1 MSACALAYPCTVSR
15 TDELARRAAV
25 TAHMTRTE
33 LRGALALALVVG
45 LRMFGLFLVLP
56 VLALDL
62 SRMPGGTPLLI
73 GVALGV
79 YGVGHLLLQVPLGL
93 LSDRIGRKPVITM
106 GLALFAAGS
115 LIAAL
120 AHGVW
125 GIVLG
130 RALQGA
136 GAVTGASQALAAD
149 LTSEHGR
156 NAVMGILGAAVGL
169 AFLLAL
175 LLGSTLAAHLGGLQ
189 GLFGLTCALVLLAI
203 AALWL
208 LVPRTPAPRRHGAGI
223 GAIMVT
229 LRDARLLV
237 LDLSALVLHAVLTLF
252 FVAMPLLLAHGL
264 RLPVA
269 GQWRVYVPALLA
281 AALAMVLVLPRVRAQ
296 SASVVAVQ
304 ASVLLLALGLVLLAL
319 TRHALA
325 PCMAGAVSYFV
336 AFSMLEA
343 NLPGLVSRLAP
354 TTQRGAALGAYSAA
368 QFMGVIAGGAS
379 GGALLGHAG
388 VRGVFALAA
397 LLAVLWLLL
406 LLAAGTRLRQ
416 TAPTA
421 SAGSA

>member
-1 MSACALAYPCTVSR
+1 MPACALAYPCAVNR

-156 NAVMGILGAAVGL
+156 NAVMGVLGAAVGL

-189 GLFGLTCALVLLAI
+189 GLFGLTCALALLAI

-208 LVPRTPAPRRHGAGI
+208 LVPHTPAPRVHGAGI
-223 GAIMVT
+223 GAIMAT
-229 LRDARLLV
+229 LRDARLLL
-237 LDLSALVLHAVLTLF
+237 LDVSAFVLHAVLTLF
-252 FVAMPLLLAHGL
+252 FVAMPLLLAHAL
-264 RLPVA
+264 YLPVA
-269 GQWRVYVPALLA
+269 AQWRVYVPALLA
-281 AALAMVLVLPRVRAQ
+281 AALAMVFVLPRVRAQ
-296 SASVVAVQ
+296 DASVAAVQ

-325 PCMAGAVSYFV
+325 LCMAGAVSYFV

-343 NLPGLVSRLAP
+343 NLPGLVSRLASAA
-354 TTQRGAALGAYSAA
+354 QRGAALGAYSAA
-368 QFMGVIAGGAS
+368 QFMGVVVGGAC
-379 GGALLGHAG
+379 GGVLLGHAG

-397 LLAVLWLLL
+397 LLAILWLLL
-406 LLAAGTRLRQ
+406 LLTAGTRLRQ
-416 TAPTA
+416 TAPTP